1 VGGFFEVSEE
11 AIPPCAYHT
20 PRESILLAGRG
31 PKALVWLLMVVAAF
45 AFAYGLT
52 RALWPVSPSL
62 RADPI
67 PELQLAVE
75 AEYDRA
81 VVGKSYKVIVFIHNT
96 SDTVAENVR
105 FEIARDPLRSLYL
118 KGVMP
123 EPSDQS
129 ESARWRTFFYPALSP
144 HERRRMAIELV
155 PREAGTFHLAVRLL
169 SGKDLYHGLT
179 DLPITV
185 SATERPY
192 AGHAPDEGEQR

>member
-1 VGGFFEVSEE
+1 VAGFFEVSEE

-20 PRESILLAGRG
+20 PRESILLARRG
-31 PKALVWLLMVVAAF
+31 PKALVWILMIVAAF

-52 RALWPVSPSL
+52 RALLPASPAL
-62 RADPI
+62 PAGPI

-81 VVGKSYKVIVFIHNT
+81 VVGEAYTVTVLIHNT

-123 EPSDQS
+123 EPSDQTD
-129 ESARWRTFFYPALSP
+129 SARWRTFFYPALSP
-144 HERRRMAIELV
+144 HERRRMAIQLV
-155 PREAGTFHLAVRLL
+155 PREVGTFHVAVRLL
-169 SGKDLYHGLT
+169 SGEDTYHGMT

-192 AGHAPDEGEQR
+192 EGHSTDEGGQR